1 MDLRQTGAS
10 SGKTAE
16 VGSGILD
23 RREGS
28 CAKGRGDERKK
39 RWKARREEEDEARES
54 ERGKEWKGE
63 GGKEKS
69 PERSRE
75 STSARSMDLDARE
88 ILYFTGIYRECT

>member
-54 ERGKEWKGE
+54 ERGERVE
-63 GGKEKS
+63 GGRGERKES
-69 PERSRE
+69 GTVERVHQCQIHGS
-75 STSARSMDLDARE
+75 
-88 ILYFTGIYRECT
+88 